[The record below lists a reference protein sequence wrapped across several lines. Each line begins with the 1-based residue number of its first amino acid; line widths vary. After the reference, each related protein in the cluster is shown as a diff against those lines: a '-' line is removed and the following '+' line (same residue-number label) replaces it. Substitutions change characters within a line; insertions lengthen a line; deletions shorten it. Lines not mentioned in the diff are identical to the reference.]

1 MFTFQKNK
9 IAYLLLLFLAFQPI
23 IDILTTFSIETLN
36 ADATF
41 GLLIRVAYMLLSA
54 VFILS
59 QFKQSTLAKKSLYY
73 LSLVGVFIVI
83 NLFVNLYQKPHFYL
97 FSEIKFI
104 IKTFYTVII
113 FISLSLVLEHFRK
126 SNIDYKK
133 LFLKVLVASSVTIGI
148 VMIVSTLTNTSLSSY
163 DYTKIGYVGW
173 FYAGNEIGAICAI
186 ILPILSYYAISKTST
201 IKKAYTWIPF
211 ILVGYSLIMFGT
223 KVGFL
228 SLFAVLSVSIIILLI
243 AILSKKN
250 QPIKKKLQLNFSI
263 TLVLFLVLVI
273 STPFTPIY
281 KNTFAH
287 LSLLG
292 IEINQPEDI
301 NNSTE
306 SKPPKNE
313 HTIGN
318 TTINSDQ
325 IENLILSSR
334 ELFLESHKEF
344 YKEAPLSQKLFGM
357 GYGGNFTQEPKMIE
371 MDYHDIFFSLGIIGS
386 LLYFL
391 PFIYAGFFIIRFF
404 IRNWKMMF
412 TPKYAL
418 LLSSVMLI
426 LGIAFLAGHVFTAPA
441 VSIYVGCIF
450 AFILTD
456 LKAKTK
462 QL

>member
-1 MFTFQKNK
+1 M
-9 IAYLLLLFLAFQPI
+9 
-23 IDILTTFSIETLN
+23 
-36 ADATF
+36 
-41 GLLIRVAYMLLSA
+41 
-54 VFILS
+54 
-59 QFKQSTLAKKSLYY
+59 
-73 LSLVGVFIVI
+73 
-83 NLFVNLYQKPHFYL
+83 
-97 FSEIKFI
+97 
-104 IKTFYTVII
+104 
-113 FISLSLVLEHFRK
+113 SLSLVLEHFRK

-148 VMIVSTLTNTSLSSY
+148 VMIVSILTNTSLSSY

-404 IRNWKMMF
+404 FFFLKMMF